1 MIEFFDLVHFSQQK
15 FLILIHWLFILLEAH
30 VLMEFTELILKF
42 VFKLLEEGALD
53 HFWINLILLLIVL
66 SNLLALCNYGQD

>member
-42 VFKLLEEGALD
+42 IFKLLEEGALD

-66 SNLLALCNYGQD
+66 PDLLALCNYGQD